1 MNRISVLVA
10 AGALGAV
17 ALTAGCSST
26 ASKNA
31 VSGGSTVGTTSSAG
45 NTSSSGSGSN
55 PAGGSAPASTSTS
68 AGGSSTA
75 SNTATTAPSTSSSA
89 ATHAAGSACTTA
101 EMPSGTWRV
110 VPDSQGAGHV
120 AADLTLQNTSGHSCT
135 VAGFPGISL
144 LASND
149 RALPSYVAKDNSVA
163 VTTITVAPGAFVH
176 AEMRYSANVPGPGES
191 QNGQCEPMTVHA
203 QVQLPGDSA
212 WVHITLDNPT
222 PVCEKGELQMKPF
235 VSGQSSPA
243 GG

>member
-1 MNRISVLVA
+1 MNRISVLVV

-31 VSGGSTVGTTSSAG
+31 AGGGSTVGTTSSAG
-45 NTSSSGSGSN
+45 TASSPGSGAN
-55 PAGGSAPASTSTS
+55 PAGGSDQASASTT
-68 AGGSSTA
+68 AGSSTA
-75 SNTATTAPSTSSSA
+75 SSSATAAPPPTSSSP
-89 ATHAAGSACTTA
+89 ATHAAGTACTTA
-101 EMPSGTWRV
+101 QMPAGTWRV

-120 AADLTLQNTSGHSCT
+120 AADLTLQNTSTHSCT
-135 VAGFPGISL
+135 VAGFPAIAL

-149 RALPSYVAKDNSVA
+149 RTLPSYIVKDTSAA

-176 AEMRYSANVPGPGES
+176 AEMRYSANVPGPGEPQS
-191 QNGQCEPMTVHA
+191 GQCEPTTVHA
-203 QVQLPGDSA
+203 QAQLPGDTA
-212 WVHITLDNPT
+212 WAHITLDSPT
-222 PVCEKGELQMKPF
+222 PVCEKGELEMKPF

>member
-26 ASKNA
+26 ASKGA
-31 VSGGSTVGTTSSAG
+31 TGAGSPSGSATSAGSTSSPG
-45 NTSSSGSGSN
+45 PGSN
-55 PAGGSAPASTSTS
+55 PAGGSAPASASTT
-68 AGGSSTA
+68 AGASSTA
-75 SNTATTAPSTSSSA
+75 SNAAPTAPATSSSA
-89 ATHAAGSACTTA
+89 ATHAAGSPCTTA

-120 AADLTLQNTSGHSCT
+120 AADVTLQNTSGHTCT
-135 VAGFPGISL
+135 VAGFPGVSL

-149 RALPSYVAKDNSVA
+149 RTLPSYVVKDNSVA
-163 VTTITVAPGAFVH
+163 VTTIKVAPGAFVH
-176 AEMRYSANVPGPGES
+176 AEMRYSANVPGPGEPE
-191 QNGQCEPMTVHA
+191 NGQCEPTTVHA
-203 QVQLPGDSA
+203 QAQLPGDNA

-222 PVCEKGELQMKPF
+222 PVCEKGELQLKPF